1 MITNELLMAL
11 VPVWLPFVVS
21 PLVYL
26 LRRTGIVV
34 SLLSAVTMGGVA
46 WWLFT
51 HPLVNDL
58 SILGRALSLSGLE
71 QGLLIIL
78 AGWLAVAFLV
88 VWQIPQGWSFYPFVL
103 MVYGCIAAAMHFQEM
118 ILQVL
123 ILLIAWMVVI
133 LLVQGGAQANTRA
146 GTRLMVL
153 AVLAIPAFLIAG
165 ALIEQRIFY
174 PDDGFRNALIVLSL
188 GMGFALML
196 AVIPFHAWLPQAAE
210 DGPPLVAAWLV
221 AGMGGSYLLVL
232 IDLLARNPW
241 LAEAPQVQ
249 RLLFIGGLVLAIGG
263 GILTVTERHLGR
275 LWAYAVLA
283 DLGYILLGL
292 SLDSV
297 VGTEAALLIVINRF
311 ICLLLA
317 GGALAT
323 IRHHATS
330 LEFEQ
335 IVGLA
340 SRLPISVLAFAFG
353 SLGMFGVPL
362 TGGFPGHWSVLRQL
376 FDLTPFWTGLL
387 VLSAMIGSMGF
398 VRALAIMVSRP
409 DDEAEFQKIAVEPPV
424 VALVLSAVA
433 VLSLMVAIAPQTIS
447 PIMTYLMDSFT
458 L

>member
-1 MITNELLMAL
+1 VITGELVNVL
-11 VPVWLPFVVS
+11 VPVWLPILVS

-26 LRRTGIVV
+26 LRRTGLFV
-34 SLLSAVTMGGVA
+34 SFLSALTMGGVA
-46 WWLFT
+46 WWLYT
-51 HPLVNDL
+51 RPLVEDL
-58 SILGRALSLSGLE
+58 NILGRALFLSGLE

-78 AGWLAVAFLV
+78 ALWLVAAFLM
-88 VWQIPQGWSFYPFVL
+88 VWRIPQGWSFYPFVL
-103 MVYGCIAAAMHFQEM
+103 MAYGCIAAALMFEEM

-153 AVLAIPAFLIAG
+153 AVLALPAFLIGG
-165 ALIEQRIFY
+165 ALMEQRIYY
-174 PDDGFRNALIVLSL
+174 PDDIFRNALIVLSL
-188 GMGFALML
+188 GMGFVLML
-196 AVIPFHAWLPQAAE
+196 GIIPFHAWLPQAAE

-221 AGMGGSYLLVL
+221 AAMGGSYLLVL

-241 LAEAPQVQ
+241 LSQEPQVQ
-249 RLLFIGGLVLAIGG
+249 RLLFTGGLVLAIGG

-292 SLDSV
+292 SLDSA
-297 VGTEAALLIVINRF
+297 VGTQAALLIVTNRF

-335 IVGLA
+335 LVGLA

-376 FDLTPFWTGLL
+376 FEITPVWAGML

-409 DDEAEFQKIAVEPPV
+409 DDETAFQKITNEPPF
-424 VALVLSAVA
+424 VALVLGGVA
-433 VLSLMVAIAPQTIS
+433 MLSLIVAIAPQVFAPVIA
-447 PIMTYLMDSFT
+447 YLMASFT

>member
-1 MITNELLMAL
+1 MITPQLLAAL
-11 VPVWLPFVVS
+11 VPVWVPLLVS

-26 LRRTGIVV
+26 LRRTGVFV
-34 SLLSAVTMGGVA
+34 SFLTALTMGGVA
-46 WWLFT
+46 WWLYS
-51 HPLVNDL
+51 HPLVEDL
-58 SILGRALSLSGLE
+58 DILGRALFLSGLE

-78 AGWLAVAFLV
+78 ALWLAAAFLI
-88 VWQIPQGWSFYPFVL
+88 VWRIPQGWSFYPFVL
-103 MVYGCIAAAMHFQEM
+103 MAYGCIAAALMFEEM

-153 AVLAIPAFLIAG
+153 AVLALPAFLIGG
-165 ALIEQRIFY
+165 ALIEQRIYY
-174 PDDGFRNALIVLSL
+174 PDDAFRNVLIVLSL

-196 AVIPFHAWLPQAAE
+196 AIIPFHAWLPQAAE

-241 LAEAPQVQ
+241 LAQEPQVQ

-263 GILTVTERHLGR
+263 GVLTVTERHLGR

-297 VGTEAALLIVINRF
+297 IGTQAALLIVTNRF

-335 IVGLA
+335 LVGLA

-376 FDLTPFWTGLL
+376 FEVTPFWTGML

-409 DDEAEFQKIAVEPPV
+409 DDETTFQQITNEPPF
-424 VALVLSAVA
+424 VALVLGGVA
-433 VLSLMVAIAPQTIS
+433 LLSLLVAIAPQTFA
-447 PIMTYLMDSFT
+447 PIITYLMASFN